1 MRTYIFGV
9 LPGSPTPKLS
19 IRSFSSSVSEVST
32 LLPDGAPKLFFVC
45 MKSHETYYVH
55 IISLLV
61 SFCFHALFIF
71 FLSPS
76 LTIFNFIFASLF
88 YLFVNK

>member
-32 LLPDGAPKLFFVC
+32 LLLDGAPKKGFGVC
-45 MKSHETYYVH
+45 VIRQETATVHVFSSKNFHPKLSH
-55 IISLLV
+55 
-61 SFCFHALFIF
+61 
-71 FLSPS
+71 
-76 LTIFNFIFASLF
+76 
-88 YLFVNK
+88 